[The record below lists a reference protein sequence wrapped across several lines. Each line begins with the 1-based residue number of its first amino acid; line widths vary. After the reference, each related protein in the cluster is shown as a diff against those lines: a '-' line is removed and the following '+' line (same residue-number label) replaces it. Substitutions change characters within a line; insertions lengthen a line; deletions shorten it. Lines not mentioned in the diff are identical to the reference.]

1 MLNEIVIA
9 AEAEANSSITV
20 SEVAESFNSIV
31 EFIQNAGLVI
41 GVLTAVVLVI
51 RSIVNIK
58 RRANRF
64 TKEQL
69 FGLKSNGKYI
79 PGIFVELNESKE
91 TVCKE
96 A

>member
-9 AEAEANSSITV
+9 AEAEANSTITV
-20 SEVAESFNSIV
+20 SGVAESFNSIV
-31 EFIQNAGLVI
+31 EFIQNTGFVI

-51 RSIVNIK
+51 LSIVNIK

-69 FGLKSNGKYI
+69 SGLKSNGKYI
-79 PGIFVELNESKE
+79 PGIFVELKGQSLFLWDR
-91 TVCKE
+91 
-96 A
+96 